1 MRIEPHGA
9 FKVADRFARAF
20 GPAKDL
26 SDGGKRIGVVG
37 DERHGLLNVT
47 LGLRRPALMIVDLSE
62 QHMGI
67 RGIGVKR
74 DGTRVPFDP
83 QNILK
88 GVHAACGKRPI
99 PEDAKL
105 RLAEEVEDE
114 LGREFDREVASS
126 VIGQRVMHKLRAI
139 DRVAYIRFASEYFQ
153 FELGELREEVEEL
166 HNRGPEVRDQG
177 GLFTEGS

>member
-1 MRIEPHGA
+1 MMCPYCNIDDDKVIDSRSTEAGKVVRRRRQCMRCN
-9 FKVADRFARAF
+9 KRFTTYERVEQT
-20 GPAKDL
+20 
-26 SDGGKRIGVVG
+26 KR
-37 DERHGLLNVT
+37 L
-47 LGLRRPALMIVDLSE
+47 IV
-62 QHMGI
+62 
-67 RGIGVKR
+67 VKR

-99 PEDAKL
+99 AEDVKL
-105 RLAEEVEDE
+105 KLAEEVEDE

-126 VIGQRVMHKLRAI
+126 VIGERVMARLRAI

-177 GLFTEGS
+177 GLFSERP